1 MRRSSWQQSTVEQN
15 KASKKPSQT
24 SSTYHHKPS
33 STLEQLVDD
42 RAASVHAFAT
52 LKKGVTQTSSS
63 KVSLQSSDP
72 TACAPS
78 TS

>member
-1 MRRSSWQQSTVEQN
+1 VEQIR
-15 KASKKPSQT
+15 ASKKPSQT

-42 RAASVHAFAT
+42 RVASVHAFAPSR
-52 LKKGVTQTSSS
+52 KVVTQTSSS
-63 KVSLQSSDP
+63 KVLLHSSVP
-72 TACAPS
+72 TVCVLS